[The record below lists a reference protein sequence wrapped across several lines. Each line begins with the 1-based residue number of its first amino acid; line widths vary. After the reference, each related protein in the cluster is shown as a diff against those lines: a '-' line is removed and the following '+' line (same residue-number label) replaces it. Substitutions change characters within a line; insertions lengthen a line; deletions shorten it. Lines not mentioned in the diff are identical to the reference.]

1 MTSSEASRSISNVK
15 RTFKSTPSMILTP
28 LARSMN
34 PLNEV
39 QKKSAD
45 ATVLK
50 FNSAAVGRSF
60 APHQETLFPE
70 LLELGGRIGNRD
82 IRLALLGELGGLS
95 LGKAER
101 ICKRFAVPGAGFSTD
116 HQIGRAHV

>member
-1 MTSSEASRSISNVK
+1 
-15 RTFKSTPSMILTP
+15 
-28 LARSMN
+28 MN

-39 QKKSAD
+39 QKKSAY

-50 FNSAAVGRSF
+50 FDSAAVGRSF
-60 APHQETLFPE
+60 APHQETLFPK
-70 LLELGGRIGNRD
+70 LLELGARIGNRD

-101 ICKRFAVPGAGFSTD
+101 ICKRFAVPGAGFSTNQHNSLAVPYSHRNTPVPSGQ
-116 HQIGRAHV
+116 HQIENSLTK